1 VLNALNYFLKNR
13 IRNKKYRVE
22 SSKKK
27 EIDDLRIRLLE
38 NERNR
43 IADLLHD
50 NINPLLIALKYQLK
64 LINLNDNRKLIESKL
79 YEIYHLVN
87 EIISKQNE
95 LIVNNDFNLLS
106 IEDFVLA
113 LKSFVNQVKTFEIQ
127 LVCEYSNHCFFKKNE
142 LNHIYSIVLE
152 LITNVVKHEKIDKLY
167 LSMKSEDRMFKFC
180 FAHDGVGMKKDIF
193 LNELSFGRGLPSI
206 RKRLIELNGSI
217 DFIKSDNQFKIVLE
231 IPFRNEQGNK
241 NWNR

>member
-1 VLNALNYFLKNR
+1 MLNTFHYFLKNR
-13 IRNKKYRVE
+13 FRNKKLRIKF
-22 SSKKK
+22 SKKK
-27 EIDDLRIRLLE
+27 DNDDLSIQLLE

-43 IADLLHD
+43 LADLLHD

-64 LINLNDNRKLIESKL
+64 LINLSDNRELIESKL

-87 EIISKQNE
+87 EIITKQNE
-95 LIVNNDFNLLS
+95 LIANNGFNLLS

-113 LKSFVNQVKTFEIQ
+113 LKSFINQVKTFEIQ
-127 LVCEYSNHCFFKKNE
+127 LVCEYPKHYFFKKNE

-152 LITNVVKHEKIDKLY
+152 LITNMVKHEKIDKLY
-167 LSMKSEDRMFKFC
+167 LSMKLEDRMFKFC
-180 FAHDGVGMKKDIF
+180 FVHDGVGMKKDIF
-193 LNELSFGRGLPSI
+193 LNELAFGRGLPSI
-206 RKRLIELNGSI
+206 RKRLIELKGSI

-231 IPFRNEQGNK
+231 IPFHNEQGNK

>member
-1 VLNALNYFLKNR
+1 VLNTLNYFLKNR
-13 IRNKKYRVE
+13 IRNKKNRVE
-22 SSKKK
+22 SSKKN
-27 EIDDLRIRLLE
+27 EIDDLRIRLLD

-50 NINPLLIALKYQLK
+50 NINPLLIALKCQLK

-95 LIVNNDFNLLS
+95 LIVNNGLNILS

-113 LKSFVNQVKTFEIQ
+113 LKSFIHQIKTFEII
-127 LVCEYSNHCFFKKNE
+127 LVCDYPINCFFKKNE

-152 LITNVVKHEKIDKLY
+152 LITNVVKYEKIDKLY
-167 LSMKSEDRMFKFC
+167 LSMKSEDRMLIFC
-180 FAHDGVGMKKDIF
+180 FKHDGIGMKKDIF
-193 LNELSFGRGLPSI
+193 LNEVAFGRGLPSI
-206 RKRLIELNGSI
+206 RKRLIELKGSI
-217 DFIKSDNQFKIVLE
+217 DFIKLDNQFKIVLE
-231 IPFRNEQGNK
+231 IPFHNEQGNK